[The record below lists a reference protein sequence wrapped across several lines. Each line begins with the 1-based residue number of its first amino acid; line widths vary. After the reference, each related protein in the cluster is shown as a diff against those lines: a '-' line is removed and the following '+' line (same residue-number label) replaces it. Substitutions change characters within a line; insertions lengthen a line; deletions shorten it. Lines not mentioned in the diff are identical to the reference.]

1 MNKIFKFASM
11 MLTGVV
17 LITTASCSDPD
28 DEITT
33 ISFDR
38 LLRPT
43 ELELKIFDK
52 TNIKATMDFVN
63 VPDYLDIL
71 VEVNENPLSEDKEY
85 KEFRKETLQPRDYLG
100 STKDATL
107 SAANTHAT
115 FVDSIRNLSY
125 FKDYRVSFIARDADG
140 KVSKQSTDIVTTE
153 GIFKESSDDD
163 RTNTSL
169 TVKWPSDV
177 FVTKIRTMKMNGDTE
192 ELVAEDLIEDAT
204 KGKFT
209 KTGLD
214 PDTEYIFYVYNGE
227 DCQGRTT
234 ITTFPNY
241 TELFAG
247 AKSSEVKDAIDNL
260 PDGYALLLSPSEE
273 SNVFIFTNAEEAQ
286 TSFTYT
292 LDNGRSLR
300 IFARNTKPVEV
311 QQMMFKLNNSA
322 GLTIENIKFVG
333 QQGAG
338 DLVQVQEGGITGE
351 YKFINLEVE
360 KYKNFFYDNKTAA
373 ATTASLL
380 QVKNCFFHD
389 AISNG
394 CVMDVRMML
403 TFSKVEVIQNTFA
416 NMTTLVNFIRFDY
429 YSGNTKPSVDN
440 MLIENNNFYSVK
452 VSNKGLTYIRSK
464 SADNVDF
471 KCDIN
476 KNIFEGCD
484 GDKTFFSQD
493 SKTNGLAFSDNYYN
507 KSDNLKKPFNEGQ
520 TAYDPNGNDYVTG
533 SSAFKNPAKNDFT
546 ISITTLINAGV
557 GNTDFVVKK

>member
-1 MNKIFKFASM
+1 M
-11 MLTGVV
+11 MLTG
-17 LITTASCSDPD
+17 LALLATASCSDPD

-33 ISFDR
+33 TDLDR

-71 VEVNENPLSEDKEY
+71 IEVNDNPLSENKEY
-85 KEFRKETLQPRDYLG
+85 KEYRRVTLQPRDFLG
-100 STKDATL
+100 SAKDATL

-115 FVDSIRNLSY
+115 FIDSIRNLSY
-125 FKDYRVSFIARDADG
+125 FKDYRVSFIARNSDG
-140 KVSKQSTDIVTTE
+140 KVSNPSTEVATTD

-169 TVKWPSDV
+169 TVKWPSEV
-177 FVTKIRTMKMNGDTE
+177 FVTKVKTMKMNAGTE

-214 PDTEYIFYVYNGE
+214 PDTEYIFYIYNGE

-260 PDGYALLLSPSEE
+260 PDGYALMLSPSEE
-273 SNVFIFTNAEEAQ
+273 SNVFIFKNAEEAQ

-311 QQMMFKLNNSA
+311 QQMMFKLDNSA
-322 GLTIENIKFVG
+322 GLTLENIKFVG

-338 DLVQVQEGGITGE
+338 DFIQVQNGGITGE

-360 KYKNFFYDNKTAA
+360 KYKNFFYDNKTVEAM
-373 ATTASLL
+373 TANLL
-380 QVKNCFFHD
+380 QIKNCFFHD
-389 AISNG
+389 AISGG
-394 CVMDVRMML
+394 CVIDIRKML
-403 TFSKVEVIQNTFA
+403 TFAKVEIIQNTFA
-416 NMTTLVNFIRFDY
+416 NMTSVTNFFRCDY
-429 YSGNTKPSVDN
+429 NSGNTKPSVEN
-440 MLIENNNFYSVK
+440 MLIENNSFYNVK

-476 KNIFEGCD
+476 NNIFEGCKD
-484 GDKTFFSQD
+484 TYFSQD
-493 SKTNGLAFSDNYYN
+493 SKTNGLAFSDNYYKN
-507 KSDNLKKPFNEGQ
+507 SDALTTAFSIGQ
-520 TAYDPNGNDYVTG
+520 TAYDPSPNSYTG
-533 SSAFKNPAKNDFT
+533 TSAFKNPDKNDFT
-546 ISITTLINAGV
+546 VKNTTLVNAGV
-557 GNTDFVVKK
+557 GNSEFVVKE

>member
-1 MNKIFKFASM
+1 
-11 MLTGVV
+11 MLTG
-17 LITTASCSDPD
+17 LALLATASCSDPD

-33 ISFDR
+33 TDLDR
-38 LLRPT
+38 LLKPS

-71 VEVNENPLSEDKEY
+71 IEVNDNPLSEDKEF
-85 KEFRKETLQPRDYLG
+85 KEFRRETLQPRDYL
-100 STKDATL
+100 SSIKDATL
-107 SAANTHAT
+107 SSANMHAT
-115 FVDSIRNLSY
+115 FIDSIRNLSY
-125 FKDYRVSFIARDADG
+125 FKDYRVSFTARNADG
-140 KVSKQSTDIVTTE
+140 KVSKQSTEIATTE
-153 GIFKESSDDD
+153 GIFKESTDDD

-169 TVKWPSDV
+169 TVKWPSEV
-177 FVTKIRTMKMNGDTE
+177 FVTKVRTMKMNGDTE
-192 ELVAEDLIEDAT
+192 ELIAEDLIEDAS

-260 PDGYALLLSPSEE
+260 PEGYALMLSPSEE

-338 DLVQVQEGGITGE
+338 DFIQVQEGGITGE
-351 YKFINLEVE
+351 YKLINLEVE
-360 KYKNFFYDNKTAA
+360 KYKNFFYDNKTTD

-389 AISNG
+389 AISGG
-394 CVMDVRMML
+394 CVMDVRKML

-416 NMTTLVNFIRFDY
+416 NMTSVTNFIRCDY
-429 YSGNTKPSVDN
+429 NSGNTKPSVEN
-440 MLIENNNFYSVK
+440 MLIENNSFYNVK

-471 KCDIN
+471 KCNIN
-476 KNIFEGCD
+476 KNIFEGCKD
-484 GDKTFFSQD
+484 TYFSQD
-493 SKTNGLAFSDNYYN
+493 AKTNGLAFSDNYYKN
-507 KSDNLKKPFNEGQ
+507 SDALTTAFSIGQ
-520 TAYDPNGNDYVTG
+520 TAYDPSPNSYTG
-533 SSAFKNPAKNDFT
+533 TSAFKDPDKNDF
-546 ISITTLINAGV
+546 SIRNTTLVNAGV
-557 GNTDFVVKK
+557 GNSEFVVKE